1 MNAEIRCIVFDF
13 DGTLVDSNAIKRDA
27 YFEVTR
33 RFGNVR
39 GLVEETLGV
48 SRGDRAANLRE
59 ILERLA
65 REGKL
70 PPEKSCV
77 EWLSLLVGEYA
88 EWCEARIRVSPEIPG
103 AQSALEQL
111 TAAGLPLFVNS
122 ATPTEPLRRV
132 VELRKL
138 HHFFRG
144 IYGAPATKT
153 ENLAAIRRET
163 NLPFSSFLVV
173 GDGEED
179 RLAAERMGAAF
190 FGVVGTGGGF
200 SKLPPVTA
208 SDLHVLVDFAIP
220 KILP

>member
-1 MNAEIRCIVFDF
+1 MPAEIRCVVFDF

-33 RFGNVR
+33 RFGEVR
-39 GLVEETLGV
+39 ALVEDTLGV

-70 PPEKSCV
+70 PPEKTCA

-111 TAAGLPLFVNS
+111 AAAGLPLFVNS

-132 VELRKL
+132 VELRSL
-138 HHFFRG
+138 HRFFRG
-144 IYGAPATKT
+144 IYGAPAAKT
-153 ENLAAIRRET
+153 DNLAAIQRET
-163 NLPFSSFLVV
+163 GLPFSTFLVV

-179 RLAAERMGAAF
+179 RRAAEKTGAAF
-190 FGVVGTGGGF
+190 FGVISTGGGF
-200 SKLPPVTA
+200 STPPRVTA
-208 SDLHVLVDFAIP
+208 PDLHSLADFVIS